1 MKILRKIALCV
12 AFIALSSLVFAQE
25 QKVQK
30 VQKANS
36 NSSSSAREETSV
48 EEEYMSDVD
57 GVVILTLAQSDEYDN
72 KLVAM
77 QFLEEAVNNG
87 NTSPDV
93 MKALN
98 QLAGE
103 GINSQSRTNGRLI
116 NNFPDIRR
124 RACLALGKI
133 KTDESKNYLVKVA
146 LAENEPMVISA
157 AVNSL
162 GEIGINS
169 NDEVVDAISFAN
181 RRNQILNPT
190 SSLAFEVVD
199 AYEKLADST
208 ENKKIIIDS
217 LSSIAADY
225 HYASPVRAKALKV
238 LKSLSGTDTSSSSS
252 SKSSKSTSTAD
263 AK

>member
-1 MKILRKIALCV
+1 MKMTKKLVLAAGCI
-12 AFIALSSLVFAQE
+12 FMTSLIFAQE

-30 VQKANS
+30 ANTA
-36 NSSSSAREETSV
+36 SSKSETSV

-57 GVVILTLAQSDEYDN
+57 GVVILSLAQSDEYDN

-77 QFLEEAVNNG
+77 QFLEEAVSSG
-87 NTSPDV
+87 NSSPDV

-103 GINSQSRTNGRLI
+103 GITSQARTNGRLM

-133 KTDESKNYLVKVA
+133 KTEESKNYLVKVT

-190 SSLAFEVVD
+190 SSLAFEVID
-199 AYEKLADST
+199 AYEKLSDGT
-208 ENKKIIIDS
+208 ENKKIIVDS
-217 LSSIAADY
+217 LSKIAADY
-225 HYASPVRAKALKV
+225 HYASPVRAKALKL
-238 LKSLSGTDTSSSSS
+238 LKSISDSSSGSSSSS
-252 SKSSKSTSTAD
+252 AD

>member
-1 MKILRKIALCV
+1 MKMIKKIVLASGCLAMASV
-12 AFIALSSLVFAQE
+12 VFAQE

-30 VQKANS
+30 S
-36 NSSSSAREETSV
+36 PSASAKSETSV
-48 EEEYMSDVD
+48 EEEYLNDVD
-57 GVVILTLAQSDEYDN
+57 GVVILSLAQSDEYDN

-87 NTSPDV
+87 NSSPDV

-103 GINSQSRTNGRLI
+103 GITSQSRTNGRLM

-133 KTDESKNYLVKVA
+133 KTEESKNYLVKVT

-162 GEIGINS
+162 GEIGINA

-190 SSLAFEVVD
+190 SSLAFEVID
-199 AYEKLADST
+199 AYEKLSETT

-217 LSSIAADY
+217 LSKIAADY
-225 HYASPVRAKALKV
+225 HYASPVRAKALKL
-238 LKSLSGTDTSSSSS
+238 LKNISGADSSGS
-252 SKSSKSTSTAD
+252 SKSSAD

>member
-1 MKILRKIALCV
+1 MKMTKKIVLAAGCFALTS
-12 AFIALSSLVFAQE
+12 FIFAQE
-25 QKVQK
+25 QT

-36 NSSSSAREETSV
+36 SKSETSV

-77 QFLEEAVNNG
+77 QFLEEAVENG
-87 NTSPDV
+87 NASPDV
-93 MKALN
+93 MQALN

-103 GINSQSRTNGRLI
+103 GINTQSRTNGRLV

-124 RACLALGKI
+124 RACLTLGKI
-133 KTDESKNYLVKVA
+133 KTEESKNYLVKVA

-162 GEIGINS
+162 GEIGINK

-199 AYEKLADST
+199 AYAKLAENT
-208 ENKKIIIDS
+208 TNKKIIIDS
-217 LSSIAADY
+217 LGKIAADY
-225 HYASPVRAKALKV
+225 HYATPVRTKALKL
-238 LKSLSGTDTSSSSS
+238 LKKMSNEPTTGN
-252 SKSSKSTSTAD
+252 SK
-263 AK
+263 

>member
-1 MKILRKIALCV
+1 MKMTKKFVLAASCFALT
-12 AFIALSSLVFAQE
+12 SLIFAQE
-25 QKVQK
+25 QT
-30 VQKANS
+30 VQKASNS
-36 NSSSSAREETSV
+36 NSSKSETSV

-57 GVVILTLAQSDEYDN
+57 GVVILSLAQSDEYDN

-77 QFLEEAVNNG
+77 QFLEEAVDGG
-87 NTSPDV
+87 NASPDV

-103 GINSQSRTNGRLI
+103 GINTQARTNGRLM

-124 RACLALGKI
+124 RACLTLGKV
-133 KTDESKNYLVKVA
+133 KTEEAKNYLVKVA

-162 GEIGINS
+162 GEIGING

-199 AYEKLADST
+199 AYEKLAENT

-217 LSSIAADY
+217 LSKIAADY
-225 HYASPVRAKALKV
+225 HYATPVRTKALKL
-238 LKSLSGTDTSSSSS
+238 LKKLSDSGSSSSS
-252 SKSSKSTSTAD
+252 SKN

>member
-1 MKILRKIALCV
+1 MKMTKKIVLALGC
-12 AFIALSSLVFAQE
+12 ALLCSSVFAQE
-25 QKVQK
+25 QTVQK
-30 VQKANS
+30 KSSTTTQK
-36 NSSSSAREETSV
+36 ETSV
-48 EEEYMSDVD
+48 EEDYLSDVD
-57 GVVILTLAQSDEYDN
+57 GVVILSLAQSDEYDN

-77 QFLEEAVNNG
+77 QFLEEAVESG
-87 NTSPDV
+87 NVTKDV
-93 MKALN
+93 MTALN

-103 GINSQSRTNGRLI
+103 GISTQSRQNGRLM

-124 RACLALGKI
+124 RACLAMGKI
-133 KTDESKNYLVKVA
+133 KTEESKNYLMKVT

-162 GEIGINS
+162 GEIGLNG

-199 AYEKLADST
+199 AYAKLADST

-217 LSSIAADY
+217 LSRIAADY
-225 HYASPVRAKALKV
+225 HYNTAVRNKALKT
-238 LKSLSGTDTSSSSS
+238 LKQINDSTRSSNN
-252 SKSSKSTSTAD
+252 KD

>member
-1 MKILRKIALCV
+1 MTKKLVLAAGCL
-12 AFIALSSLVFAQE
+12 LMTSLIFAQE

-30 VQKANS
+30 ANS
-36 NSSSSAREETSV
+36 TSSKSETSV

-57 GVVILTLAQSDEYDN
+57 GVVILSLAQSDEYDN

-77 QFLEEAVNNG
+77 QFLEEAVDNG
-87 NTSPDV
+87 NSSPDV

-103 GINSQSRTNGRLI
+103 GITSQARTNGRLM

-133 KTDESKNYLVKVA
+133 KTEESKNYLVKVA

-190 SSLAFEVVD
+190 SSLAFEVID
-199 AYEKLADST
+199 AYAKLADNT

-217 LSSIAADY
+217 LSKIAADY
-225 HYASPVRAKALKV
+225 HYASPIRSKALKL
-238 LKSLSGTDTSSSSS
+238 LKSISGSDSYSGN
-252 SKSSKSTSTAD
+252 SKSDAD

>member
-1 MKILRKIALCV
+1 MKMTKKLVLAAGCI
-12 AFIALSSLVFAQE
+12 FMTSLIFAQE

-30 VQKANS
+30 ANTA
-36 NSSSSAREETSV
+36 SSKSETSV

-57 GVVILTLAQSDEYDN
+57 GVVILSLAQSDEYDN

-77 QFLEEAVNNG
+77 QFLEEAVNSG
-87 NTSPDV
+87 NSSPDV

-103 GINSQSRTNGRLI
+103 GITSQARTNGRLM

-133 KTDESKNYLVKVA
+133 KTEESKNYLVKVT

-190 SSLAFEVVD
+190 SSLAFEVID
-199 AYEKLADST
+199 AYEKLADGT
-208 ENKKIIIDS
+208 ENKKIIVDS
-217 LSSIAADY
+217 LSKIAADY
-225 HYASPVRAKALKV
+225 HYASPVRAKALKL
-238 LKSLSGTDTSSSSS
+238 LKSISDSSSGSS
-252 SKSSKSTSTAD
+252 GSSAD

>member
-1 MKILRKIALCV
+1 MKITKKLAFV
-12 AFIALSSLVFAQE
+12 AGFIALSSILFAQE
-25 QKVQK
+25 QQVQK
-30 VQKANS
+30 VSDGTSKS
-36 NSSSSAREETSV
+36 ETSV

-57 GVVILTLAQSDEYDN
+57 GVVILSLAQSDEYDN

-77 QFLEEAVNNG
+77 QFLEEAVNSG
-87 NTSPDV
+87 NTSPDI

-103 GINSQSRTNGRLI
+103 GINSQSRTNGRLM

-124 RACLALGKI
+124 RACLSLGKI
-133 KTDESKNYLVKVA
+133 KTEESKNYLVKVT
-146 LAENEPMVISA
+146 LAENEPMVIAA

-190 SSLAFEVVD
+190 SSLAFEVID
-199 AYEKLADST
+199 AYEKLSENT

-217 LSSIAADY
+217 LSKIAADY
-225 HYASPVRAKALKV
+225 HYATPVRSKALKL
-238 LKSLSGTDTSSSSS
+238 LKGLSGTDSSSEN
-252 SKSSKSTSTAD
+252 

>member
-1 MKILRKIALCV
+1 MNKKAV
-12 AFIALSSLVFAQE
+12 FAASVLSISSFLFAQE
-25 QKVQK
+25 QTVQR
-30 VQKANS
+30 A
-36 NSSSSAREETSV
+36 SSSSKSETSV

-57 GVVILTLAQSDEYDN
+57 GVVILSLAQSDEYDN

-77 QFLEEAVNNG
+77 QFLEEAVEGG
-87 NTSPDV
+87 NASPDV

-103 GINSQSRTNGRLI
+103 GTNTQARTNGRLM

-124 RACLALGKI
+124 RACLVLGKV
-133 KTDESKNYLVKVA
+133 KTEEAKNYLVKVA

-162 GEIGINS
+162 GEIGINGK
-169 NDEVVDAISFAN
+169 DEVVDAIAFAN

-199 AYEKLADST
+199 AYAKLAETT
-208 ENKKIIIDS
+208 ENKKIIVDS
-217 LSSIAADY
+217 LATIAADY
-225 HYASPVRAKALKV
+225 HYATPVRTKALKL
-238 LKSLSGTDTSSSSS
+238 LKSLSDSSGSSNAS
-252 SKSSKSTSTAD
+252 NGK
-263 AK
+263 